1 MASSDAGRDAGAGVS
16 GVLMAALLAGLCL
29 IWGSTWLVIRGGLN
43 DLPPMT
49 SAGARFVIAALA
61 MTVVA
66 RLLGR
71 REGGAPPP
79 TWLWLSMGVLNF
91 ATSYGVVYWCETIL
105 PSGIVAVL
113 WAVYPL
119 MTAGAGHCFLP
130 GERLRGRQWAG
141 FVFGLLGVGL
151 LFLTDLQS
159 LGAAAVPAALVL
171 FISPT
176 VSAVGTVLVKRYG
189 AATSSLLLNRN
200 AMFVGAGVLLAL
212 AWTLER
218 DAAVV
223 WSAQAIASVVYLA
236 LVGTVV
242 TFGLF
247 FWLMRHAPAYQMS
260 LIAYI
265 TPVIALAL
273 GWSVGAEPVTSMTL
287 AGTALI
293 LAGVAL
299 VVRVRHR
306 GDDAGAAA

>member
-1 MASSDAGRDAGAGVS
+1 MASADAGGDASSGDRATVS
-16 GVLMAALLAGLCL
+16 GVVMGALLAVLCV
-29 IWGSTWLVIRGGLN
+29 IWGSTWLVIRGGLH

-49 SAGARFVIAALA
+49 SAGARFVIAAVA

-119 MTAGAGHCFLP
+119 LTAAAGHCFLP

-141 FVFGLLGVGL
+141 FVFGFLGVGL
-151 LFLTDLQS
+151 LFLTDLRS
-159 LGAAAVPAALVL
+159 FGASAVPAALIL
-171 FISPT
+171 FISPI
-176 VSAVGTVLVKRYG
+176 VSAAGTVLVKRYG

-212 AWTLER
+212 AWTFER
-218 DAAVV
+218 DATVV
-223 WSAQAIASVVYLA
+223 WSAQAVASVVYLA

-247 FWLMRHAPAYQMS
+247 FWLMRHAPAYRMS

-273 GWSVGAEPVTSMTL
+273 GWSVGSEPVTQTTL
-287 AGTALI
+287 AGTGLI

-299 VVRVRHR
+299 VVRVSHR
-306 GDDAGAAA
+306 GGE

>member
-1 MASSDAGRDAGAGVS
+1 MASDAGGDTGDRARVS
-16 GVLMAALLAGLCL
+16 GVVMGALLGVLCV
-29 IWGSTWLVIRGGLN
+29 IWGSTWLVIRGGLH

-49 SAGARFVIAALA
+49 SAGARFVIAAVA
-61 MTVVA
+61 MTLVA

-71 REGGAPPP
+71 REGGAAPP

-119 MTAGAGHCFLP
+119 LTAAAGHCFLP

-141 FVFGLLGVGL
+141 FVFGFLGVGL
-151 LFLTDLQS
+151 LFLTDLRS
-159 LGAAAVPAALVL
+159 FGASAVPAALIL
-171 FISPT
+171 FISPI
-176 VSAVGTVLVKRYG
+176 VSAAGTVLVKRYG

-212 AWTLER
+212 AWTFER
-218 DAAVV
+218 DASVV
-223 WSAQAIASVVYLA
+223 WSAQAVASVVYLA

-247 FWLMRHAPAYQMS
+247 FWLMRHAPAYRMS

-273 GWSVGAEPVTSMTL
+273 GWSVGSEPVTQTTL
-287 AGTALI
+287 AGTGLI

-299 VVRVRHR
+299 VVRVSHR
-306 GDDAGAAA
+306 GGE